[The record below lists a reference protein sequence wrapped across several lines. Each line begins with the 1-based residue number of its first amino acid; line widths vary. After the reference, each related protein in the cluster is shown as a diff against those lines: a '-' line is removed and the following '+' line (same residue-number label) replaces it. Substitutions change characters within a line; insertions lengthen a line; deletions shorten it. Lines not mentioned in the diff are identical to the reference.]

1 MHVQYFV
8 NFSKPHRLAA
18 LKKICS
24 KSHFTPVSRDNGAS
38 DYCLKEETRVA
49 GPLELG
55 IKPARKNVAGETAER
70 NKRILELGVE
80 ECVAQGLVHMKE
92 YLKLK
97 QCVDAYRLNT
107 APAQDHDDVRGVWFW
122 GPPGTG
128 KSREARRRYPE
139 AYLKSQNKWWDGYR
153 GQPAVILDDLDTEA
167 LGHLLKIWADRYACN
182 GEIKGSTI
190 PLQHKVFCVTSN
202 YHPS

>member
-1 MHVQYFV
+1 MSQARSWLCTFNNPTGITSDFLQEYLEMWHKHATYVNGQIERGANGTLHVQYFV

-18 LKKICS
+18 LKKICG

-70 NKRILELGVE
+70 NKKILEIGVE

-97 QCVDAYRLNT
+97 
-107 APAQDHDDVRGVWFW
+107 
-122 GPPGTG
+122 
-128 KSREARRRYPE
+128 
-139 AYLKSQNKWWDGYR
+139 
-153 GQPAVILDDLDTEA
+153 
-167 LGHLLKIWADRYACN
+167 
-182 GEIKGSTI
+182 
-190 PLQHKVFCVTSN
+190 
-202 YHPS
+202 